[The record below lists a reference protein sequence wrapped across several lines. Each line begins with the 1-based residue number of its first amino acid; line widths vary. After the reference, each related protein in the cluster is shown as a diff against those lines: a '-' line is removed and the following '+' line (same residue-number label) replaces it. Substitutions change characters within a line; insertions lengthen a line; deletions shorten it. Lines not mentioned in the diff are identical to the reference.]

1 MYVNNHLF
9 FHMDILQIL
18 DLLVNYLNLY
28 IIFLIRLLNLGEF
41 DTKLNLKYSVTLYIM
56 FANIRKFISNI
67 FHNIR
72 LIFHQTHCESDG
84 GLVACECDN
93 HAVSTSSSDST

>member
-1 MYVNNHLF
+1 
-9 FHMDILQIL
+9 
-18 DLLVNYLNLY
+18 
-28 IIFLIRLLNLGEF
+28 
-41 DTKLNLKYSVTLYIM
+41 M

-72 LIFHQTHCESDG
+72 LVFHKTHCESDC
-84 GLVACECDN
+84 GLVGCECDN